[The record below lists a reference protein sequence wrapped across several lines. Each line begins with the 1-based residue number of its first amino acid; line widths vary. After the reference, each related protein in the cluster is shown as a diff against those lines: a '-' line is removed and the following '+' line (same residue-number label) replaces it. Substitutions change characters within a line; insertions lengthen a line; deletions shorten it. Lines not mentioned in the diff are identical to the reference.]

1 MNRLT
6 VVVLLSV
13 VAITFLEFKVMKI
26 NYLALISRTEFNS
39 LFKYGRLLLNSNLM
53 IYGKSEVETLN
64 NLKEKIGKVD
74 FDNTFSHLIIQYEK
88 DDQFCYNK
96 NNVIIQEVK
105 HVYALDNDAKR
116 EFEISFDERIKIE
129 EPLFDVS
136 EIFVQKTFE
145 DCKRGIENV
154 WQVFGF
160 ADEEKTKCQRIIT
173 DEILRN
179 TVNLMLSDNKAL
191 GDYPLWVYL
200 MRYERHS
207 YYPKETV
214 GYFMDA
220 VHIFCNYKKSDHQA
234 LDNEVESTG
243 IYKLLSAIN
252 VPENTNTI
260 YQQIE
265 NSDFCKALNSL
276 EPSCNFLKIAV
287 IYLKIKDEYREG
299 LKYDKSFI
307 DLCKEHFKEDFV
319 VASYLLGIYLGYDK
333 TYDCLYDVVKLPI
346 FKSAEEMSQLQA
358 QKELARRIAEE
369 KMKEPESVNTR
380 NNTPTLFGSTETS
393 KTKSRSKKTKKNG
406 K

>member
-1 MNRLT
+1 
-6 VVVLLSV
+6 
-13 VAITFLEFKVMKI
+13 MKI
-26 NYLALISRTEFNS
+26 NYLAVISRTEFNS
-39 LFKYGRLLLNSNLM
+39 LFKYGRLLVNSNLIVCGM
-53 IYGKSEVETLN
+53 SENETLK
-64 NLKEKIGKVD
+64 NLKDKIGKVD
-74 FDNTFSHLIIQYEK
+74 FDNTFSNLIIQYEK

-105 HVYALDNDAKR
+105 HIYALDNDAKR

-145 DCKRGIENV
+145 DCKRGIKNV
-154 WQVFGF
+154 WQLFGF
-160 ADEEKTKCQRIIT
+160 SDEEKEKCQTIIN
-173 DEILRN
+173 DDMLRQ
-179 TVNLMLSDNKAL
+179 TVNLMLSDDKTL

-207 YYPKETV
+207 YYPKEAV

-220 VHIFCNYKKSDHQA
+220 VHIFCNYKKPGHQA
-234 LDNEVESTG
+234 FDNEVEGTS

-252 VPENTNTI
+252 VSEKTNAI

-276 EPSCNFLKIAV
+276 ETSCNFLKVAV
-287 IYLKIKDEYREG
+287 IYLTIRDKYRDG
-299 LKYDKSFI
+299 LKYDKIYI
-307 DLCKEHFKEDFV
+307 DSCKEHFKEDFV

-346 FKSAEEMSQLQA
+346 FKSDEEMLQLQA
-358 QKELARRIAEE
+358 QKELARRIAAE
-369 KMKEPESVNTR
+369 KMKEPEQTD
-380 NNTPTLFGSTETS
+380 LFGASASRKKTST
-393 KTKSRSKKTKKNG
+393 KKTKAKTSKKDG
-406 K
+406 R